1 MNNEEMIKELRELR
15 DEAQCTDNHCL
26 CERYDRII
34 DALESNGKAVHEL
47 IAKVSN
53 PDASDGEGLAK
64 IPQDV
69 HDEYMSDGECV
80 DEMLDIFN
88 TIYAEATDLKKEEI
102 AKILAVDVNKWA
114 GNATAVARFG
124 YGASSGER
132 ASYHGLPMVYDALT
146 ELSALDPYHRAAV
159 ANFVTDWANGSTNKL
174 WATLQEMYRAH
185 DLELSRKEKEQR

>member
-15 DEAQCTDNHCL
+15 DEAASRNNDWSW
-26 CERYDRII
+26 ERYDRII

-53 PDASDGEGLAK
+53 PDASDGEGLAE

-102 AKILAVDVNKWA
+102 AKILAVDTKKWA

-124 YGASSGER
+124 NGASSGER
-132 ASYHGLPMVYDALT
+132 ASYYGLPILYDALMQ
-146 ELSALDPYHRAAV
+146 LSALDPYHRAAV
-159 ANFVTDWANGSTNKL
+159 SNFVKDWADGSTKKL
-174 WATLQEMYRAH
+174 WATLQEMYHAH
-185 DLELSRKEKEQR
+185 DLELTRKGKEQR

>member
-1 MNNEEMIKELRELR
+1 MNNEEMIKEIKELR
-15 DEAQCTDNHCL
+15 DEAQCTDDHCL

-53 PDASDGEGLAK
+53 PDASDGEGLAE
-64 IPQDV
+64 IPQVV

-80 DEMLDIFN
+80 DEMLDVFN

-102 AKILAVDVNKWA
+102 AKMLAVDINKWA
-114 GNATAVARFG
+114 NNALHVARFG
-124 YGASSGER
+124 NSASSGER
-132 ASYHGLPMVYDALT
+132 ASYYGLPLLYDALM

-174 WATLQEMYRAH
+174 WETLQAMWKAH
-185 DLELSRKEKEQR
+185 DLELKEKEQR